1 MYQFN
6 ILIYFIILG
15 LIVRSQNVAAI
26 FAFIALG
33 IAVLSLIPY
42 YRKIK
47 KEIIAKNIKHNSDK
61 EAVNVNK
68 ASWWEFE
75 CLPGISRVQAKKM
88 VWIRNHNGR
97 YISKEDFLNKNEI
110 KNKEAIKKLIAID

>member
-6 ILIYFIILG
+6 ILIYFVILG
-15 LIVRSQNVAAI
+15 LIVRSQNALAI
-26 FAFIALG
+26 FLFIVFG

-42 YRKIK
+42 YRKKKKEKIEKNIK
-47 KEIIAKNIKHNSDK
+47 QNPDKEII
-61 EAVNVNK
+61 NVNK

-75 CLPGISRVQAKKM
+75 CLPEVSRVQAKKM

-110 KNKEAIKKLIAID
+110 KSKEAIEKLIII